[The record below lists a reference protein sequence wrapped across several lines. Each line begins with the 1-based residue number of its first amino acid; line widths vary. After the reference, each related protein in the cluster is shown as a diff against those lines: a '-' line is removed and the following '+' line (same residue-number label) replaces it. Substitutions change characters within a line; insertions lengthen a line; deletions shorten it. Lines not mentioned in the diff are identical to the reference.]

1 MGVCPYFS
9 KPCRSAVSA
18 ARSQKMVRRQAAHL
32 EGRSKAARQ
41 AQRRNLGPLRN
52 LTVQS
57 KTRDRY
63 NKALDKYKSYLQD
76 EGRTFPRDAAGHDY
90 LLSQYI
96 EFLWETG
103 EGRALACD
111 TIASVQDQQPAIRG
125 HLPICC
131 GPGRP
136 MKYQTK
142 LPHFQ
147 WRLPTCLLATR
158 SSPATASLDFHCSLL
173 FMGSC
178 VPGSF

>member
-1 MGVCPYFS
+1 
-9 KPCRSAVSA
+9 
-18 ARSQKMVRRQAAHL
+18 MVRRQTAHL

-63 NKALDKYKSYLQD
+63 NKALEKYKNYLKD
-76 EGRTFPRDAAGHDY
+76 EGRVFPRDAAGHDY

-125 HLPICC
+125 HLPSSSSTSRSSTCPC
-131 GPGRP
+131 
-136 MKYQTK
+136 
-142 LPHFQ
+142 
-147 WRLPTCLLATR
+147 RLLTFLGQRALWTLLA
-158 SSPATASLDFHCSLL
+158 P
-173 FMGSC
+173 C
-178 VPGSF
+178 VSWAPTHRGAAGHPKDSHYSDGTKVARCHFPRHDQRREEQVKV